1 MSFDDSILPFA
12 QSSFGPRSE
21 KLGSSWMRLRSVR
34 LWLAILTFLVFVM
47 VLVGGMTRLTDSG
60 LSITEWKPVVGAVP
74 PMSEQAW
81 SEEFNRYRATSQ
93 YELMNR
99 GMSLSEFKRIYWWE
113 WTHRQLGRFI
123 GAVYLVGLVGFAI
136 AGKLTLRLGLWL
148 FAGGLLLGL
157 QGLVGWIMVASGLK
171 PGMIAVAPVKL
182 SLHLTLASLFFAFL
196 IATHAR
202 LGGSDA
208 VRRATAGTVA
218 AWLIAVAALVQI
230 ALGGLVA
237 GHDAGLTYNTW
248 PLMDGRFV
256 PAGLLAMQPLWHN
269 FTDNITTV
277 QFDHRIGGYV
287 LATLVIGYGLL
298 RLALRRWSSD
308 LALIMAVVIGQVA
321 LGILALILV
330 VPWPIA
336 LAHQAMALILFGLL
350 VRHAARPASS

>member
-1 MSFDDSILPFA
+1 
-12 QSSFGPRSE
+12 
-21 KLGSSWMRLRSVR
+21 MRLRSVR

-74 PMSEQAW
+74 PLSDEAW
-81 SEEFNRYRATSQ
+81 ADEFDRYRATPQ

-99 GMSLSEFKRIYWWE
+99 GMSLGEFKQIYWWE

-123 GAVYLVGLVGFAI
+123 GAVYLVGLLGFAI

-182 SLHLTLASLFFAFL
+182 SLHLTLASLFFGFL

-202 LGGSDA
+202 LGGA
-208 VRRATAGTVA
+208 EVVRRATAGSIA
-218 AWLIAVAALVQI
+218 ACFISIAALVQI

-287 LATLVIGYGLL
+287 LAMLVIGYGLW
-298 RLALRRWSSD
+298 RLAVRRWSSD
-308 LALIMAVVIGQVA
+308 LALILAVVICQVA
-321 LGILALILV
+321 LGILALLLV

-336 LAHQAMALILFGLL
+336 LAHQAVALILFGLL
-350 VRHAARPASS
+350 VRHAARPTSS